1 MVIWDSFDK
10 VRCDGTYSQRQNV
23 PFEPPFSGM
32 PARAGMA
39 VAAWFTMKPSMAELA
54 LVISLIGPLAGCA
67 SSSSSQLPDQE
78 AKSTPVEGSSKTP
91 YQWNPVECWIA
102 EETWWLPR
110 SARESHGCRS
120 K

>member
-1 MVIWDSFDK
+1 MKSILNESAFPLNTWL
-10 VRCDGTYSQRQNV
+10 
-23 PFEPPFSGM
+23 SGM
-32 PARAGMA
+32 PTGAGVA
-39 VAAWFTMKPSMAELA
+39 VAAWVSTKSSIVELV

-67 SSSSSQLPDQE
+67 SSQLPNQE
-78 AKSTPVEGSSKTP
+78 AKSTPVEGSSETP